1 MGQQGAPGQ
10 TEETQAATGAV
21 DFHRPGCRPTG
32 PSHLSLRRHY
42 GWSIE
47 HAFRLG
53 KQEAGLM
60 DYEGRNYTGL
70 VRHLT
75 LALIVLGFVAT
86 HTERLRG
93 EKSTGDGRAG
103 VPGAEPAV

>member
-47 HAFRLG
+47 DLFELAKGDCGLDEYEVRSWTGWHRHITLSLFALAVVTVIRSCVAKLAKKG
-53 KQEAGLM
+53 HEA
-60 DYEGRNYTGL
+60 DR
-70 VRHLT
+70 V
-75 LALIVLGFVAT
+75 
-86 HTERLRG
+86 ER
-93 EKSTGDGRAG
+93 A
-103 VPGAEPAV
+103 